1 MKTRIKQLRQEKN
14 YTQEFLAVKV
24 GANQTALS
32 RIECGLS
39 IPDADL
45 IVRLSAAFH
54 VSADYILCL
63 SDQRL
68 SENNTVKRNADARN
82 GYQTQLSLLQRL
94 TPNQRIHLQHFL
106 ESIGGL
112 Y

>member
-1 MKTRIKQLRQEKN
+1 MKTRIKELRQERN
-14 YTQEFLAVKV
+14 YTQELLAVKV

-32 RIECGLS
+32 RIECGLA

-45 IVRLSAAFH
+45 IVKLSSAFH

-68 SENNTVKRNADARN
+68 LNDNTDGKNTN
-82 GYQTQLSLLQRL
+82 IPPWFQTQLSLLQRL
-94 TPNQRIHLQHFL
+94 NPNQRIHLQHFL
-106 ESIGGL
+106 ESIEGI

>member
-1 MKTRIKQLRQEKN
+1 MKTRIKELRQEKN
-14 YTQEFLAVKV
+14 YTQESLALKI
-24 GANQTALS
+24 GANQTTLS
-32 RIECGLS
+32 RIECGVA

-45 IVRLSAAFH
+45 LVKLSDAFQ
-54 VSADYILCL
+54 VSTDYILCL

-68 SENNTVKRNADARN
+68 TADSIFDNNNIHVQKYRS
-82 GYQTQLSLLQRL
+82 YLSLLQRL

-106 ESIGGL
+106 ESMEAF

>member
-1 MKTRIKQLRQEKN
+1 MKTRIKELRQEKN
-14 YTQEFLAVKV
+14 YTQELLAAKV

-45 IVRLSAAFH
+45 IVKLSSAFH

-63 SDQRL
+63 SDQRFP
-68 SENNTVKRNADARN
+68 N
-82 GYQTQLSLLQRL
+82 GNSDEKNILIPPWYQTQLSLLQRL
-94 TPNQRIHLQHFL
+94 NPNQRTHLQHFL
-106 ESIGGL
+106 ESIGGI

>member
-54 VSADYILCL
+54 VSAAYP
-63 SDQRL
+63 
-68 SENNTVKRNADARN
+68 TNACQKTIPQSGMPMPAADIRPSFHCSK
-82 GYQTQLSLLQRL
+82 G
-94 TPNQRIHLQHFL
+94 
-106 ESIGGL
+106 
-112 Y
+112 

>member
-1 MKTRIKQLRQEKN
+1 MKTRIKELRQEKN
-14 YTQEFLAVKV
+14 YTQELLAVKA
-24 GANQTALS
+24 GTTQTALS
-32 RIECGLS
+32 RIECGLT

-45 IVRLSAAFH
+45 IVKLSATFH

-68 SENNTVKRNADARN
+68 LNGNPNDKNTCIPSW
-82 GYQTQLSLLQRL
+82 YQTPLSLLQKL
-94 TPNQRIHLQHFL
+94 NPNQRIHLQHFL
-106 ESIGGL
+106 ESIGGI